1 MKKELKIL
9 GGGPSGLAVGFYA
22 KRRNIKFRIHES
34 SDRIGGNCK
43 TYSHGNFKYDSGA
56 HRFHDKNKQI
66 TKDIKLLLGE
76 DLEEVN
82 SPSKIYHNGLFYYFP
97 IQINDIIKNLGYR
110 EFFKVAGEILW
121 LKGNKD
127 DISFKNYAYNKYGKT
142 LSNLFLI
149 NYTEKLWGRDTNV
162 LDKSIAGDRLKK
174 LTVISTLNKLI
185 KSSTSKFTHYEGS
198 FYYPKDGYGSIF
210 DKILLNIGKSN
221 VNLNSRI
228 INFEHNEKEIIN
240 YSDQNKTYYPEHII
254 STLPLNLMAG
264 MFNPKPPKRIIY
276 AAKKIKFRSLKLF
289 VIFLDTP
296 SISENAS
303 IYFPEKIFPFTRI
316 YEPKNRSKHLAPS
329 NQTSIVVEVPFNHD
343 KEIKMKP
350 IEPDEDQYK
359 RICDILEK
367 EEFFSKSQILDH
379 KVITLNNAYPIIEKN
394 IYFELKELIKYFKSF
409 KNLNLIGRN
418 SLFKYVHTHKILYDA
433 KTLVNNI

>member
-367 EEFFSKSQILDH
+367 EEFF
-379 KVITLNNAYPIIEKN
+379 
-394 IYFELKELIKYFKSF
+394 
-409 KNLNLIGRN
+409 
-418 SLFKYVHTHKILYDA
+418 
-433 KTLVNNI
+433 